1 MRSPFFLFALLVAV
15 GCSSAPPPTAPAAPV
30 AVDRADMRAHFA
42 RATAARDALLDG
54 DVEAMKQHARW
65 LADHGDDPGAKVRG
79 PVHFDRMKGAAQA
92 VDEAHTLGTA
102 ARALAELAGACGA
115 CHQAADARFEAPKPL
130 LPPMKDEL
138 QAHMA
143 RHRWAVEQMWAGL
156 VTPSEAAWARGAQSL
171 SEAPLHA
178 VDFALEGLDAK
189 LVPRAATLHGL
200 AAAAAAAP
208 AAERGDHFARIIA
221 TCGGC
226 HRHRPRPDR

>member
-1 MRSPFFLFALLVAV
+1 MRSPLTLLVLLVAA
-15 GCSSAPPPTAPAAPV
+15 GCSSAPPSPTPAAPA

-65 LADHGDDPGAKVRG
+65 LADHGEDEAAKVRG
-79 PVHFDRMKGAAQA
+79 PVHFERMKTAAQA
-92 VDEAHTLGTA
+92 VAEAHTLGTA
-102 ARALAELAGACGA
+102 SRALADLATACGA
-115 CHQAADARFEAPKPL
+115 CHQGADARFEAPKPL

-143 RHRWAVEQMWAGL
+143 RHRWAVDQMWAGL

-171 SEAPLHA
+171 AEAPLHA

-189 LVPRAATLHGL
+189 LVPRATTLHGL
-200 AAAAAAAP
+200 AADAAAAP
-208 AAERGDHFARIIA
+208 AAERGAHFARIIA

-226 HRHRPRPDR
+226 HRYRPAPTP